1 MCFFRVSVV
10 EWKWKWSEK
19 WVQPSQSNNT
29 LQKHHPTLYYF
40 NFNSFQMIVKI
51 KLEWFHWRWSTIVAV
66 NQLIKQANSFTQIQ
80 LSLRFNQFNF
90 NFNLR
95 FQIPMSH
102 CDCGLELKT
111 LSLIL
116 ERANMTQLISW
127 KKKQNSEQCCSFIKI
142 IITNNKCFHCC
153 YGNIFHCV
161 VMIFSCYH
169 VIIFD

>member
-1 MCFFRVSVV
+1 MKMKREVGAA
-10 EWKWKWSEK
+10 KPIKQHPSETSSNIVLFLFQFISNDCEDK
-19 WVQPSQSNNT
+19 TWVIS
-29 LQKHHPTLYYF
+29 LKVKHHC
-40 NFNSFQMIVKI
+40 SC
-51 KLEWFHWRWSTIVAV
+51 ES
-66 NQLIKQANSFTQIQ
+66 LIKQANSFTQIQ

-95 FQIPMSH
+95 FHILLNH
-102 CDCGLELKT
+102 CDCDLELKT
-111 LSLIL
+111 LLEIL
-116 ERANMTQLISW
+116 EGELTQLISW